1 MKSNAISSLVAAS
14 FVVTAVG
21 SPAVAADA
29 AKGANLV
36 QARCAMCHSPEA
48 GQGPDLTGVVGRKAG
63 SAPGYPASA
72 ALKSSGIVWTAA
84 KLDAFLSDPAK
95 LVPGTAMPNP
105 FVNAADRA
113 DIIAYLATLKP

>member
-1 MKSNAISSLVAAS
+1 MNANTVSSLVAA
-14 FVVTAVG
+14 VAITVG
-21 SPAVAADA
+21 SPALAGDA

-63 SAPGYPASA
+63 SAEGFPASA
-72 ALKSSGIVWTAA
+72 ALKGSGIAWTPA
-84 KLDAFLSDPAK
+84 KLDAFLVDPAK

-105 FVNAADRA
+105 YVNAADRA